1 MEVKSQISEMMY
13 TTLSIVIP
21 AYNAERYIAPC
32 LDSILAQS
40 FTDYE
45 VIVVD
50 DGSKDNTYSVG
61 MEYVKKDAR
70 IKIIHKKNS
79 GVSVARNIGIACAK
93 GKFITFI
100 DIDDTINANFLS
112 NFSFDES
119 LDIEI
124 QGFVMNFIGNESKN
138 YSVQPKATRISTI
151 KDVYSESE
159 CLRLTRG
166 PVCKLYKREI
176 IEKNNIIF
184 PIGLSFGEDAIFVKR
199 YLLHCIGNARAIA
212 ADDYSYNHTENSTSL
227 TSRRQDSQKFY
238 AYIVEDLS
246 LYHQLEKNWGRFD
259 NVVRDFFIRERCLE
273 FYWSIILC
281 VKDEK
286 LTRTEKIMYIKNA
299 QRNEFKVLKRYKAL
313 PNTYKMIKFV
323 MNSCSA
329 NVSLG
334 ILKLMF
340 I

>member
-1 MEVKSQISEMMY
+1 MH
-13 TTLSIVIP
+13 TLSIVIP
-21 AYNAERYIAPC
+21 AYNAEHYIASC

-50 DGSKDNTYSVG
+50 DGSKDNTYSVC
-61 MEYVKKDAR
+61 MEYVKKDTR
-70 IKIIHKKNS
+70 VKIIHKENR
-79 GVSVARNIGIACAK
+79 GVSVARNAGIACAK

-124 QGFVMNFIGNESKN
+124 QGFAMNFIGNKNKN
-138 YSVQPKATRISTI
+138 YSIQPETTRISAI
-151 KDVYSESE
+151 KDIYSESE
-159 CLRLTRG
+159 RLRLTRG

-176 IEKNNIIF
+176 IEKNNVTF
-184 PIGLSFGEDAIFVKR
+184 PLGLSFGEDAIFVKR

-212 ADDYSYNHTENSTSL
+212 ADDYNYNHAENSTSL
-227 TSRRQDSQKFY
+227 TSRRQDLQKFY
-238 AYIVEDLS
+238 TYISEDLS
-246 LYHQLEKNWGRFD
+246 LYHQLEKKWGRFD
-259 NVVRDFFIRERCLE
+259 NTVSDFFIRERCLE

-286 LTRTEKIMYIKNA
+286 LTRIEKIMYIKNA
-299 QRNEFKVLKRYKAL
+299 QRNEFKILKRYKAL
-313 PNTYKMIKFV
+313 PATYKMIKFV

-334 ILKLMF
+334 ILKLML